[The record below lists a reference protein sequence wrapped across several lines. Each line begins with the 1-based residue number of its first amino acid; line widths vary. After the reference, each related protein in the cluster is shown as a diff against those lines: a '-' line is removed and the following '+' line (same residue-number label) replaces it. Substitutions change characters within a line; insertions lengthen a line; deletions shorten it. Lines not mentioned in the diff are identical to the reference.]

1 MNKPN
6 QAKLLAHALIEAN
19 RKAQEELAHN
29 KQVERITAAVQAKL
43 AEDAAKKSETSE
55 PMSCPHCGEPL
66 PESWRT
72 DDVTGVSDDN
82 DNEDN
87 EGDGADDDDD
97 DDRELD
103 AKAKSRIVAELL
115 ARKRRR

>member
-1 MNKPN
+1 MNRPN
-6 QAKLLAHALIEAN
+6 
-19 RKAQEELAHN
+19 
-29 KQVERITAAVQAKL
+29 L
-43 AEDAAKKSETSE
+43 AELLRESARNVEEERDFNNHVARVAAIVKPQIDQIIAAEKAETSK

-72 DDVTGVSDDN
+72 DDVTSVSDDN
-82 DNEDN
+82 DDDVNEQ
-87 EGDGADDDDD
+87 DDDTD

-115 ARKRRR
+115 AHKRR